1 MGGQFCGFVVTYYRN
16 RQRHAGPRVRTTPGD
31 AEYII
36 SVNRPPMRRRSA
48 LRRGSRYFSSRSPYY
63 RYEAMEGRSY
73 DAVDDGRRGV
83 LTGGDD
89 R

>member
-1 MGGQFCGFVVTYYRN
+1 MTHRGDRRLPATDGAPIDGQPCLP
-16 RQRHAGPRVRTTPGD
+16 A
-31 AEYII
+31 
-36 SVNRPPMRRRSA
+36 
-48 LRRGSRYFSSRSPYY
+48 SRYFSSRSPYY